1 MEQAAV
7 KRKKLIVP
15 FLIGL
20 LILSSI
26 VFIKHLT
33 NRMNSYIEK
42 NGKISMGAVV
52 EQMQQTYELQTSG
65 YYSRLHLVEDYL
77 LQEKEL
83 SLETEVTS
91 IFFEAWEKESESTLL
106 FLQENGKAIT
116 ADGTKIRMDIPSK
129 LLLDLRN
136 GRILQNWLPGI
147 MKKYKTVLIWLQFH
161 VSHIAWMEKRI
172 PQLERYIIMQN

>member
-7 KRKKLIVP
+7 KRKKIIVP

-91 IFFEAWEKESESTLL
+91 IFLRRGKKNRKVHSCFFRKMVRQLL
-106 FLQENGKAIT
+106 QTE
-116 ADGTKIRMDIPSK
+116 R
-129 LLLDLRN
+129 
-136 GRILQNWLPGI
+136 
-147 MKKYKTVLIWLQFH
+147 KYEWTFQ
-161 VSHIAWMEKRI
+161 VSFCWI
-172 PQLERYIIMQN
+172 

>member
-7 KRKKLIVP
+7 KRKKIIVP

-52 EQMQQTYELQTSG
+52 EQMQQTYELQTNG

-91 IFFEAWEKESESTLL
+91 NFFEVWEKESESTLL

-129 LLLDLRN
+129 LLLDL
-136 GRILQNWLPGI
+136 ILQNWLPGI

>member
-1 MEQAAV
+1 MQMEQAAV
-7 KRKKLIVP
+7 KRKKVIVP

-91 IFFEAWEKESESTLL
+91 IFFEAWEKESER
-106 FLQENGKAIT
+106 G
-116 ADGTKIRMDIPSK
+116 
-129 LLLDLRN
+129 
-136 GRILQNWLPGI
+136 
-147 MKKYKTVLIWLQFH
+147 
-161 VSHIAWMEKRI
+161 KRI
-172 PQLERYIIMQN
+172 GKYTPVSSGKW